1 MSDLTGFWV
10 VAAAFTTVTAYA
22 TVPTPLYPLYQAADD
37 FPVPVVTF
45 IFAAF
50 AVGVVVSLFLIG
62 HISDW
67 AGRRRMAVI
76 AMLVS
81 AIAAVVFIV
90 WNSVPGLVVARFVDE
105 VSVGTLSAAA
115 TAHLA
120 ELRSN
125 ARPAETPVV
134 AASVAGAANLGG
146 LALGPLVGGLFAEFA
161 PDPLELPHAVFL
173 VLFVGAAVVLRH
185 VPETVD
191 TSASHPAYRPQRLA
205 LPAGSAAA
213 FTAAST
219 GAAASFA
226 LFALF
231 TSLAPTFLHDTF
243 QVSDHLV
250 DGATVFAVFGAAAV
264 AQVLLVRVA
273 QRAQL
278 LVAILCFAIGLVSI
292 AAGALIPIL
301 GLFVVGGIVAG
312 AGAGIMFRF
321 GARRGERARGTRP
334 PGRDSGPPLPHR
346 VCGPCRAGAPRGAQP
361 SPGGRD
367 HRPARLLRSGARR
380 DARRGHRDA
389 AALAGRGRARRRNTL
404 SRARKSHRQG
414 GPTAGTRMSPPSPR
428 ARFSPGRS
436 RRCR

>member
-1 MSDLTGFWV
+1 MSQARRTMSDLTGFWV

-90 WNSVPGLVVARFVDE
+90 WNSVPGLVVARFVDG
-105 VSVGTLSAAA
+105 VSVGLLSAAA

-312 AGAGIMFRF
+312 AGAGIMFRS
-321 GARRGERARGTRP
+321 ARAAARALAAPDRRGETLALLFLIAYAGLVAP
-334 PGRDSGPPLPHR
+334 VLLVGLSLPL
-346 VCGPCRAGAPRGAQP
+346 VGETTVLLVFSAVVLVATLGAGIAMRRR
-361 SPGGRD
+361 SP
-367 HRPARLLRSGARR
+367 
-380 DARRGHRDA
+380 DA
-389 AALAGRGRARRRNTL
+389 AA
-404 SRARKSHRQG
+404 HDG
-414 GPTAGTRMSPPSPR
+414 GTG
-428 ARFSPGRS
+428 
-436 RRCR
+436 

>member
-1 MSDLTGFWV
+1 MSQARRTMSDLAGFWA

-76 AMLVS
+76 AVLVS
-81 AIAAVVFIV
+81 ALAAVVFIL
-90 WNSVPGLVVARFVDE
+90 WNSVPGLIAARFVDG
-105 VSVGTLSAAA
+105 VSVGMLSAAA

-120 ELRSN
+120 ELRSK
-125 ARPAETPVV
+125 ARPRETPVV

-146 LALGPLVGGLFAEFA
+146 LALGPLVGALFAEFA
-161 PDPLELPHAVFL
+161 PDPLELPHLVFL
-173 VLFVGAAVVLRH
+173 VLFLAAALVLH
-185 VPETVD
+185 AVPETVD
-191 TSASHPAYRPQRLA
+191 TSAPHTAYRPQRLA
-205 LPAGSAAA
+205 LPAGSGAA
-213 FTAAST
+213 FAAAST

-250 DGATVFAVFGAAAV
+250 DGATVFAVFGAATV

-273 QRAQL
+273 QPAQL
-278 LVAILCFAIGLVSI
+278 LIAMLCFAAGLLSI
-292 AAGALIPIL
+292 AAGALIPAL
-301 GLFVVGGIVAG
+301 ALFIAGGIVAG
-312 AGAGIMFRF
+312 AGAGIMFRS
-321 GARRGERARGTRP
+321 ALAAASALAAPDRRGETLALLFLIAYGGLVAP
-334 PGRDSGPPLPHR
+334 VLLVGLALPF
-346 VCGPCRAGAPRGAQP
+346 VGETAVLLVFSAVVLVATLGAGIAMRRHSLQAAPQ
-361 SPGGRD
+361 D
-367 HRPARLLRSGARR
+367 DPAG
-380 DARRGHRDA
+380 
-389 AALAGRGRARRRNTL
+389 
-404 SRARKSHRQG
+404 
-414 GPTAGTRMSPPSPR
+414 
-428 ARFSPGRS
+428 
-436 RRCR
+436 